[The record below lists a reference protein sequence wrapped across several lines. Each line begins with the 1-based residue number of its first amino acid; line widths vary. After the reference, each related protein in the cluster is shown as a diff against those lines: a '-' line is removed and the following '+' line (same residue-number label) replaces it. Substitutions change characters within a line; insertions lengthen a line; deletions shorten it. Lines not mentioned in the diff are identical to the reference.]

1 MRRVPLFIG
10 AMLLTASSFAQE
22 PNTTGNPSPDT
33 STRDYYNRPVEGRTG
48 YGNYTNYGNWGLLGL
63 LGLTGLLGLRRRET
77 IVRGRD
83 EYLNDQR
90 RRVA

>member
-1 MRRVPLFIG
+1 MCRVPLLIG
-10 AMLLTASSFAQE
+10 AMLLTASAFGQQ
-22 PNTTGNPSPDT
+22 PDT
-33 STRDYYNRPVEGRTG
+33 IRNPNADTYTRDTYGRPAEVRTD
-48 YGNYTNYGNWGLLGL
+48 YGNWGLLGL

-83 EYLNDQR
+83 EYLDEQR